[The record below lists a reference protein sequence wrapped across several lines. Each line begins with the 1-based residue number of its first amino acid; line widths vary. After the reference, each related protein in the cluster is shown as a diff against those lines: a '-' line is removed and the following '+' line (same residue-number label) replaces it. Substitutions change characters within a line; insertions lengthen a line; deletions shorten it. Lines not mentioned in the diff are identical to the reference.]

1 MLPFINREDE
11 LKRLRTMYQSD
22 RPELVIVYGRR
33 RMGKTRLIIESIKG
47 FEDIV
52 YHQAIQGTTEQQM
65 ESFIQDVSETFPGV
79 DQIRKDWENI
89 LRFLVKK
96 DAIVIIDEF
105 PYLVKESKE
114 LPSLIQR
121 IWDHEVHTSST
132 TFVLIGSSIGMIHDI
147 AIDGGAPLYG
157 RVSKRPNGR
166 LNIGPL
172 SFSHAMKFFPNY
184 DPIEQVMAY
193 GVYGGTPEYLRAI
206 DTSISLRENIQENL
220 LRSDG
225 ALHEEPEN
233 VLHRE
238 LKEVDRYFS
247 ILKAMAEGC
256 TTVNEIGQAAGV
268 ITGSEGFYLDR
279 LMDLRIVRRS
289 YPVTVDP
296 ARSRKG
302 RYHIQ
307 DPLFRFW
314 FRFIFGRSSRYE
326 VYGEGAYEDLIEP
339 HLPDFVSPCFE
350 ELCQR
355 ALLQAYKGEHKFLE
369 MPGNWWDNRGNEID
383 IVAPTSGKTM
393 LIGEVKFQNKP
404 MDYGVLARLEDKVSL
419 LDWSPRVGKPNYGYV
434 LFSRSGFSASL
445 RDAAEER
452 DDLRLFDMRD
462 VVFFL
467 SGGSGLN

>member
-1 MLPFINREDE
+1 MHSFVNREKE
-11 LKRLRTMYQSD
+11 LKRLQTMYRSD

-33 RMGKTRLIIESIKG
+33 RMGKTRLIIESIKD
-47 FEDIV
+47 FEDCV
-52 YHQAIQGTTEQQM
+52 YHQSIQGTTEQQM
-65 ESFIQDVSETFPGV
+65 ESFIEDASEIFPGV
-79 DQIRKDWENI
+79 TEIRKDWEKI
-89 LRFLVKK
+89 LRFLVKQ

-114 LPSLIQR
+114 LPSVIQR
-121 IWDHEVHTSST
+121 IWDHEVDNSST
-132 TFVLIGSSIGMIHDI
+132 TFVLTGSSIGMIHDM

-166 LNIGPL
+166 LDIGP
-172 SFSHAMKFFPNY
+172 FRFAHAMNFFPNY

-206 DTSISLRENIQENL
+206 DTSISLKDNIWENL
-220 LRSDG
+220 LCREG
-225 ALHEEPEN
+225 GLHEEPEN

-238 LKEVDRYFS
+238 LKEVDKYFS
-247 ILKAMAEGC
+247 ILKAMAEGG

-268 ITGSEGFYLDR
+268 NPGSEGFYLDR

-302 RYHIQ
+302 RYNIQ

-326 VYGEGAYEDLIEP
+326 IYGEGAYEDLIEP
-339 HLPDFVSPCFE
+339 HLPDFVSSCFE
-350 ELCQR
+350 ELCQ
-355 ALLQAYKGEHKFLE
+355 QAVLREYVDEHKFME

-383 IVAPTSGKTM
+383 IVAPTSGKT
-393 LIGEVKFQNKP
+393 LLVGEVKFQQKP
-404 MDYGVLARLEDKVSL
+404 MDYGVLARLEEKVPL
-419 LDWSPRVGKPNYGYV
+419 VGWRPVEGEANYRYV
-434 LFSRSGFSASL
+434 LFSRGGFSSSL

-452 DDLRLFDMRD
+452 HDLQLFDVQD
-462 VVFFL
+462 VVSIL
-467 SGGSGLN
+467 SSK